1 MLGNSLPS
9 LHITP
14 EFDLRLRIKFVI
26 TLTVS
31 KLNAH
36 LVNLLL
42 PLGEVS
48 LDTETALPLSHGFLG
63 GVSAAGVGGRETPL
77 VNLPGVNGPPAGDAP
92 SRSSLSSSS
101 SSSPMLEMSRRLA

>member
-14 EFDLRLRIKFVI
+14 EFDLRLRIKFII
-26 TLTVS
+26 TLTVT
-31 KLNAH
+31 LNAH

-101 SSSPMLEMSRRLA
+101 SSNPMLEMSRRLA

>member
-14 EFDLRLRIKFVI
+14 EFDLRLRIKFII
-26 TLTVS
+26 TLTVT
-31 KLNAH
+31 LNVH

-92 SRSSLSSSS
+92 SKSSLSSSS
-101 SSSPMLEMSRRLA
+101 SSSPMLEISRRLA

>member
-14 EFDLRLRIKFVI
+14 EFDLRLRIKFFI
-26 TLTVS
+26 TPTVS
-31 KLNAH
+31 LNGH
-36 LVNLLL
+36 LLNLLL

-101 SSSPMLEMSRRLA
+101 SSSPILEMSRRLA

>member
-14 EFDLRLRIKFVI
+14 EFDLRLRIKFII
-26 TLTVS
+26 TLTVT
-31 KLNAH
+31 LNAH

-92 SRSSLSSSS
+92 SRSSLSS
-101 SSSPMLEMSRRLA
+101 P

>member
-14 EFDLRLRIKFVI
+14 EFDLRLRIKFII
-26 TLTVS
+26 TLTVT
-31 KLNAH
+31 LNVH

-101 SSSPMLEMSRRLA
+101 SSSPMLEISRRLA